1 MCSRYSRTKGQVKV
15 GKAKVAIKAPPQ
27 AIIRPTDR
35 ASVIRKGAGGLEE
48 ANLRWG
54 LIPSWAKDPK
64 IGVQCINA
72 RAETISEKPSFRE
85 AFLKRRC
92 LVPADGFWE
101 WETIGKKKIPWKFTR
116 PDGVEFC
123 MAGLWEAWNS
133 PEGILETFTIIT
145 TSPNE
150 LVRSVHDR
158 MPVILSQ
165 DEGEVWLEAGRQ
177 DLLRSAPDEVLCIAL
192 GLFAGVRTEEIAR
205 MDWKDIRLSRRQDES
220 VVEITKVVAKKR
232 LHRRLIPILP
242 PLRAYLQKFKP
253 PTSGKISP
261 VKTLSDR
268 FEYLAK
274 RVGIEWKHNGLRH
287 SFGSYRLA
295 SLQNIHQLKEE
306 MGNSEAMIRQHYQ
319 KTVTRAEATKFWA
332 IRPI

>member
-1 MCSRYSRTKGQVKV
+1 MCSRYLRTKGQVKV
-15 GKAKVAIKAPPQ
+15 GKTKVAIKAPPQ
-27 AIIRPTDR
+27 AIIRPTDK
-35 ASVIRKGAGGLEE
+35 ASVIRKGSEGLEV

-85 AFLKRRC
+85 AFQKRRC

-101 WETIGKKKIPWKFTR
+101 WETVGKKKIPWKFNR
-116 PDGVEFC
+116 PDGQEFC

-177 DLLRSAPDEVLCIAL
+177 DLLRSAPDDFL
-192 GLFAGVRTEEIAR
+192 
-205 MDWKDIRLSRRQDES
+205 
-220 VVEITKVVAKKR
+220 
-232 LHRRLIPILP
+232 
-242 PLRAYLQKFKP
+242 
-253 PTSGKISP
+253 
-261 VKTLSDR
+261 VKTA
-268 FEYLAK
+268 EP
-274 RVGIEWKHNGLRH
+274 N
-287 SFGSYRLA
+287 
-295 SLQNIHQLKEE
+295 Q
-306 MGNSEAMIRQHYQ
+306 
-319 KTVTRAEATKFWA
+319 VTEGCFDFMSSV
-332 IRPI
+332 